1 MESILQHT
9 TVIQCAQVR
18 EKNRGAQRQK
28 LEHRRRRCCAAAEP
42 ELYREDTYKQ
52 ITGPCNNS
60 LKLFGARNVF
70 PFSPPYNV
78 LPCFYLFNLNADNL
92 LLLAES
98 LENQQTLQAYPLL
111 GTTHIHI
118 EPRSTD
124 LILHVLCLLLL
135 LCRFSRDIEL
145 SSMAI
150 LAGAHW

>member
-9 TVIQCAQVR
+9 TVIQCAAQVR
-18 EKNRGAQRQK
+18 EKNREEQRQK
-28 LEHRRRRCCAAAEP
+28 LEHRRRRLCCAAAEP

-111 GTTHIHI
+111 GTT
-118 EPRSTD
+118 
-124 LILHVLCLLLL
+124 LIYV
-135 LCRFSRDIEL
+135 
-145 SSMAI
+145 
-150 LAGAHW
+150 